1 MLLFRQGQNTI
12 DCVSMHM
19 RFNILLIR
27 VTTILFLAQ
36 AWTGSAMAW
45 SQKAMLNRQM
55 GYSEVLQLW
64 GAPIEKIEKETK
76 RQDVWRYPD
85 AKVIF
90 NKGRVVAWSYIDDN
104 SATSPVIS
112 SQEAE
117 SSEPSLV
124 DDSQVEDI
132 LKDIMAGD
140 PSVAIGN
147 TPGSAIQLQGYSAGM
162 NIGTLNPDAQ
172 VEAGLMKMLP

>member
-1 MLLFRQGQNTI
+1 
-12 DCVSMHM
+12 MHM
-19 RFNILLIR
+19 RFNTLIIR
-27 VTTILFLAQ
+27 ITTILLLAQ

-45 SQKAMLNRQM
+45 SQKPMLNKQM
-55 GYSEVLQLW
+55 GYSDVLQLW

-76 RQDVWRYPD
+76 RQDVWRYAD

-90 NKGRVVAWSYIDDN
+90 NKGRVVAWSYNDDN
-104 SATSPVIS
+104 SATSPLNTPEI
-112 SQEAE
+112 E
-117 SSEPSLV
+117 SAEPSLV

-140 PSVAIGN
+140 PSVAIGT
-147 TPGSAIQLQGYSAGM
+147 TPSSAVPLQGSSAGI